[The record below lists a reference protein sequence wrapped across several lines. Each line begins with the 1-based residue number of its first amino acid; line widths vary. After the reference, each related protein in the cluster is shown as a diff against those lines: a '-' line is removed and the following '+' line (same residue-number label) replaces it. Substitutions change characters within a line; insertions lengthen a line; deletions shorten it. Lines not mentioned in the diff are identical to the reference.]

1 MSLDESVIV
10 RRIYR
15 FASSDT
21 VGEMFLMSV
30 FLYLRICQEYCFS
43 FFRQFNVLAHWCD
56 PTGTHF

>member
-30 FLYLRICQEYCFS
+30 FLYLRIYQEYCFS
-43 FFRQFNVLAHWCD
+43 DFHLFLFVYLI
-56 PTGTHF
+56 P